1 MGPSRRQAV
10 QVASGAR
17 WAAALAVG
25 SVGLAL
31 LAYGLFGLAVVA
43 GDWIP
48 CLSSQATASLNSL
61 PGGYCEATDW
71 VRQFGIGAI
80 LVTLG
85 VLGIAA
91 AFRLVR
97 TPPATSRERR

>member
-1 MGPSRRQAV
+1 MGPSRRQAAH
-10 QVASGAR
+10 VASSAR
-17 WAAALAVG
+17 WAVALGVG
-25 SVGLAL
+25 TAGLAL

-43 GDWIP
+43 GDWLP
-48 CLSSQATASLNSL
+48 CLSSQPTASLNSL
-61 PGGYCEATDW
+61 PGGYCETTDW

-97 TPPATSRERR
+97 TPPAASRERR